1 MINWEGCRRK
11 ALWPLPSFNW
21 KELRKNTGPHRPC
34 WDQDLIT
41 DLVKYEAWPQKYGIS

>member
-1 MINWEGCRRK
+1 MISWDGSRRN

-34 WDQDLIT
+34 WDQDSNT
-41 DLVKYEAWPQKYGIS
+41 DFLKYEAWPQKYGIS